1 MKEVFLQQGNLFTK
15 NGTKSIWCVKG
26 EKAMNKSYGNLIEL
40 FEDIFNDSF
49 KILRG
54 CDVQPIRYN
63 KQISSG
69 SFPPTNIYIDKDTKE
84 MTVQAALAG
93 IREDQISLSWDG
105 DYLKLVV
112 NATEEKDEKPRVF
125 IQTGLK
131 KIKEFETSWA
141 VDPRFYSRDD
151 FEVTFENGLLT
162 VVIRPKEDVKPRKLT
177 IFGGLNLITDET
189 RDEESKDKETKD

>member
-1 MKEVFLQQGNLFTK
+1 
-15 NGTKSIWCVKG
+15 
-26 EKAMNKSYGNLIEL
+26 MNKSYGNLIDL
-40 FEDIFNDSF
+40 FDDIFNDSF

-69 SFPPTNIYIDKDTKE
+69 SFPPTNIFVDKDTKE

-112 NATEEKDEKPRVF
+112 NATEEKDEKHVLARVF
-125 IQTGLK
+125 IQNGLK

-177 IFGGLNLITDET
+177 IFGGLDLNKNAIGV
-189 RDEESKDKETKD
+189 ESKVEDEDEDEDKETED

>member
-1 MKEVFLQQGNLFTK
+1 
-15 NGTKSIWCVKG
+15 
-26 EKAMNKSYGNLIEL
+26 MNKSYGNLMDL
-40 FEDIFNDSF
+40 FDDIFNDSF

-69 SFPPTNIYIDKDTKE
+69 SFPPTNIFIDKDTKE

-112 NATEEKDEKPRVF
+112 NATEEKDGKRGARVF
-125 IQTGLK
+125 IQSGLK
-131 KIKEFETSWA
+131 KIKKFETSWV

-151 FEVTFENGLLT
+151 FKVTFENGLLT

-177 IFGGLNLITDET
+177 IFGGLDLNKNAIGV
-189 RDEESKDKETKD
+189 ESKVEDEDKDEDKETED